1 MFFFF
6 FFKSQN
12 KKETASLYSI
22 AVFLKKKKINNI
34 HDAAGRMLPANEPTF
49 LLRQLQHTPNLN
61 LDAC

>member
-22 AVFLKKKKINNI
+22 AVFLKKKNNNI